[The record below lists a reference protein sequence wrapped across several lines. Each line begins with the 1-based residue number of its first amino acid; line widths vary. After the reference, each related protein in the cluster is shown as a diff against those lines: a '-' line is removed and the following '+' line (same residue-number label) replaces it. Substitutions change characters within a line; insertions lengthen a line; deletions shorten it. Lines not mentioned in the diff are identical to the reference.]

1 VLNRLMRL
9 VAGVVI
15 SGSLT
20 ALVWAQAAPAGQA
33 APANQAAQPQWKDQG
48 ESDIGFAANNE
59 KDPVKQMELL
69 KKWEQQYPDSA
80 LKSQRVLMMAQAQ
93 LKILQGAYQKTD
105 PAVLAAGQKAGQDLE
120 ARFKEYF
127 DDANKPAGV
136 TADAWAKARTQTE
149 VQVHLIMA
157 YIAGVQKNDKGAEEE
172 LKKLLQADP
181 SQAIAS
187 YQLGLTILHE
197 MSVTKDLSRYSEA
210 LYDLARSLQ
219 VTGPT
224 ALPPAVKT
232 QADASLK
239 KQYTNYHGSAEGL
252 DQLTQQ
258 TASAALPPADFHL
271 KSINDIEADK
281 AKDHAA
287 WAAQHPDLDFWEN
300 IKTALTTQ
308 GDAYFT
314 NLKDVG
320 FPPAQS
326 DSYKGPAMFTG
337 KVVSQPDPKQ
347 ILVNVD
353 NAPAGDCLLKFDDNI
368 KGTIPEG
375 TELQFKG
382 VVEAYTKDPN
392 YVLTLQVQEP
402 KTDLVG
408 LPDDVKFVPDTAGAA
423 KGRGA
428 TKAGTKAAPKA
439 GTKAAPKGG
448 AKTKR

>member
-1 VLNRLMRL
+1 MRL
-9 VAGVVI
+9 VAGVII

-20 ALVWAQAAPAGQA
+20 ALVWAQAPAGQA

-48 ESDIGFAANNE
+48 ESDIGLAANSE
-59 KDPVKQMELL
+59 KDPAKQMELL

-105 PAVLAAGQKAGQDLE
+105 PALLAAGQKAGQDLE

-136 TADAWAKARTQTE
+136 TADAWSKARTQTE

-172 LKKLLQADP
+172 LKKLLEADP
-181 SQAIAS
+181 TQAIAS

-197 MSVTKDLSRYSEA
+197 MSVTKELGRYPEA

-224 ALPPAVKT
+224 ALPPAAKT

-239 KQYTNYHGSAEGL
+239 KQYSNYHGSAEGL
-252 DQLTQQ
+252 DQLIQQ
-258 TASAALPPADFHL
+258 TASSALPPADFHL

-308 GDAYFT
+308 GDAYFS

-375 TELQFKG
+375 TEIQFKG
-382 VVEAYTKDPN
+382 VVDAYTKDPN

-402 KTDLVG
+402 KTDITG
-408 LPDDVKFVPDTAGAA
+408 LPDDVKFVADGAA
-423 KGRGA
+423 AAKKPAAG
-428 TKAGTKAAPKA
+428 TKAGTKAAP
-439 GTKAAPKGG
+439 KAAPKGG

>member
-1 VLNRLMRL
+1 
-9 VAGVVI
+9 VAGVII

-20 ALVWAQAAPAGQA
+20 ALVWAQAAPAGQT
-33 APANQAAQPQWKDQG
+33 APANKAAQPQWKDQG
-48 ESDIGFAANNE
+48 ESDIGLAANKE
-59 KDPVKQMELL
+59 TDPTKKLALL

-80 LKSQRVLMMAQAQ
+80 LKNQRVLMVAQAQ
-93 LKILQGAYQKTD
+93 LAILNAAYQKTD
-105 PAVLAAGQKAGQDLE
+105 PAVLASGQKAGQDLE
-120 ARFKEYF
+120 SNFKEYF
-127 DDANKPAGV
+127 DDANKPATV
-136 TADAWAKARTQTE
+136 TPEAWAKARTATE
-149 VQVHLIMA
+149 SQVHLIMA
-157 YIAGVQKNDKGAEEE
+157 YIAGVQKNDQGAEDE
-172 LKKLLQADP
+172 LKKLLQVDP
-181 SQAIAS
+181 NQAIAS

-197 MSVTKDLSRYSEA
+197 MSISKDLTRYSDA
-210 LYDLARSLQ
+210 LYNLARSVQ

-224 ALPPAVKT
+224 ALTPQAKA

-239 KQYTNYHGSAEGL
+239 KQYTNYHGSTEGL
-252 DQLTQQ
+252 DQLIQQ
-258 TASAALPPADFHL
+258 TASAALPPAGFHL
-271 KSINDIEADK
+271 KSINDIEAEK

-300 IKTALTTQ
+300 IKNALMMQ

-382 VVEAYTKDPN
+382 VVEAYTKDPS
-392 YVLTLQVQEP
+392 YVLTILVQEP

-408 LPDDVKFVPDTAGAA
+408 LPDDIKFVPDTGGAA

-428 TKAGTKAAPKA
+428 TKAGKA
-439 GTKAAPKGG
+439 GSRKAAPKGG
-448 AKTKR
+448 SKTKR

>member
-1 VLNRLMRL
+1 MRL
-9 VAGVVI
+9 VTAVVI

-33 APANQAAQPQWKDQG
+33 APANKAAQPQWKDQG
-48 ESDIGFAANNE
+48 ESDIGLAANKE
-59 KDPVKQMELL
+59 KDPAKKLELL

-80 LKSQRVLMMAQAQ
+80 LKNQRMLMVAQTQ
-93 LKILQGAYQKTD
+93 LAILNAAYQKTD

-120 ARFKEYF
+120 SHFKEYF
-127 DDANKPAGV
+127 DDANKPANV
-136 TADAWAKARTQTE
+136 TPEAWAKARTGTE
-149 VQVHLIMA
+149 SQVHLIMA
-157 YIAGVQKNDKGAEEE
+157 YIAGVQKNDQGAEDE
-172 LKKLLQADP
+172 LKKLLQVDP
-181 SQAIAS
+181 NQAIAS

-197 MSVTKDLSRYSEA
+197 MSVSKDLSRYSEA

-224 ALPPAVKT
+224 ALTPQVKP

-239 KQYTNYHGSAEGL
+239 KQYTNYHGSTEGL
-252 DQLTQQ
+252 DQLIQQ
-258 TASAALPPADFHL
+258 TASSALPPAGFHL
-271 KSINDIEADK
+271 KSINDIEAEK
-281 AKDHAA
+281 AADHAA
-287 WAAQHPDLDFWEN
+287 WAAQHPDLDFWER
-300 IKTALTTQ
+300 IKTALMMQ
-308 GDAYFT
+308 GDTYFT

-320 FPPAQS
+320 FPPSQS

-353 NAPAGDCLLKFDDNI
+353 NAPAGDCLLTFNENI

-382 VVEAYTKDPN
+382 LVEGYTKDPN
-392 YVLTLQVQEP
+392 YVLTILVQEP

-408 LPDDVKFVPDTAGAA
+408 LPDDIKFVPDTVPAGRGRAAGRSGKAGA
-423 KGRGA
+423 K
-428 TKAGTKAAPKA
+428 
-439 GTKAAPKGG
+439 KAAPKGG
-448 AKTKR
+448 SKAKR

>member
-1 VLNRLMRL
+1 MRL

-20 ALVWAQAAPAGQA
+20 VLVWGQAPPANQA
-33 APANQAAQPQWKDQG
+33 APANKPAQPQWKDQG
-48 ESDIGFAANNE
+48 ESDIGLAANNE
-59 KDPVKQMELL
+59 KDPAKQLELL

-80 LKSQRVLMMAQAQ
+80 LKNQRMLMVAQAQ
-93 LKILQGAYQKTD
+93 LKILQSAYPKTD
-105 PAVLAAGQKAGQDLE
+105 PALLAAGQKAGQDLE
-120 ARFKEYF
+120 LHFKEYF
-127 DDANKPAGV
+127 DDANIPAGV
-136 TADAWAKARTQTE
+136 TQDQWAKARAGTE
-149 VQVHLIMA
+149 TQVHLIMA
-157 YIAGVQKNDKGAEEE
+157 YIAGVQKNDQGAEDE
-172 LKKLLQADP
+172 LKKLLAVDP
-181 SQAIAS
+181 NQAIAS
-187 YQLGLTILHE
+187 YQLGSTVLHE
-197 MSVTKDLSRYSEA
+197 MSISKDLSRYSEA
-210 LYDLARSLQ
+210 LYDLARSLE

-224 ALPPAVKT
+224 ALTPQVKP

-252 DQLTQQ
+252 DQLIQQ
-258 TASAALPPADFHL
+258 TASAALPPAGFHL
-271 KSINDIEADK
+271 KSINDIEQEK

-300 IKTALTTQ
+300 IRSALTMQ
-308 GDAYFT
+308 GDAYFA

-382 VVEAYTKDPN
+382 VVEAYTKDPA

-408 LPDDVKFVPDTAGAA
+408 LPDDIKFVPDTAGAA

-428 TKAGTKAAPKA
+428 TKAGTKTAPKA
-439 GTKAAPKGG
+439 KAAPKGG

>member
-1 VLNRLMRL
+1 MTRL
-9 VAGVVI
+9 VAGIVI
-15 SGSLT
+15 AGSLT
-20 ALVWAQAAPAGQA
+20 VLVWGQA
-33 APANQAAQPQWKDQG
+33 PAQPQWKDQG
-48 ESDIGFAANNE
+48 ESDIGLAANNE
-59 KDPVKQMELL
+59 KDPAKQLELL

-80 LKSQRVLMMAQAQ
+80 LKSQRELMVAQAQ
-93 LKILQGAYQKTD
+93 LKILQSAYSKTD

-120 ARFKEYF
+120 SHFKEYF
-127 DDANKPAGV
+127 ADGNKPPNV
-136 TADAWAKARTQTE
+136 TADAWAKARTGTE
-149 VQVHLIMA
+149 SQVHLIMA
-157 YIAGVQKNDKGAEEE
+157 YIAGAQKNDQGAEDE
-172 LKKLLQADP
+172 LKKLLQVDP
-181 SQAIAS
+181 NQAIAS
-187 YQLGLTILHE
+187 YQLGVTILHE
-197 MSVTKDLSRYSEA
+197 MSVSKDLSRYSEA
-210 LYDLARSLQ
+210 LYDLARSLE

-224 ALPPAVKT
+224 ALQPAVKT

-239 KQYTNYHGSAEGL
+239 KQYSNYHGSAEGL
-252 DQLTQQ
+252 DQLIQQ

-271 KSINDIEADK
+271 KSINDIEAEK

-300 IKTALTTQ
+300 IKNALMMQ
-308 GDAYFT
+308 GDAYFA

-326 DSYKGPAMFTG
+326 DSYKGPDMFTG
-337 KVVSQPDPKQ
+337 KVVSQPDAKS

-375 TELQFKG
+375 TELKFKG

-392 YVLTLQVQEP
+392 YVLTINVQEP

-408 LPDDVKFVPDTAGAA
+408 LPDDVKFVPDTAAGS

-428 TKAGTKAAPKA
+428 KA

-448 AKTKR
+448 AKTKK